1 MKPILS
7 VIIPTLN
14 EEDCIENLLSHI
26 QSKAEMPSKLEVLV
40 IDGGSNDLTKAMAK
54 KAGARTTSSKKGRSM
69 QMNKGAAIA
78 KADTLY
84 FLHADTVPPKGFD
97 TLILKTINNGVEAGC
112 FRMKF
117 DSKNPILKFFAWLSR
132 FDNILCRG
140 GDQSLYI
147 SKQKFNELG
156 GFDERYI
163 IYEDSEF
170 IRRLYRRSKFKV
182 RPESVITSARRYR
195 EKGWFKVQFHFGI
208 IHLKNFLGQGP
219 HELFEY
225 YSKHLLEKK

>member
-1 MKPILS
+1 MTI
-7 VIIPTLN
+7 IIPTLN
-14 EEDCIENLLSHI
+14 EEDCIENLLYNI

-40 IDGGSNDLTKAMAK
+40 IDGGSNDLTTAIANR
-54 KAGARTTSSKKGRSM
+54 AGARTISSKKGRSR
-69 QMNKGAAIA
+69 QMNKGANIA
-78 KADTLY
+78 NADTLY

-97 TLILKTINNGVEAGC
+97 TLILNTIKNGVDAGC

-117 DSKNPILKFFAWLSR
+117 DSKNPFLKFFAWLSR
-132 FDNILCRG
+132 FDNTYCRG

-147 SKQKFNELG
+147 TKRIFNELG

-170 IRRLYRRSKFKV
+170 IRRLYQSSKFMV
-182 RPESVITSARRYR
+182 RPENVVTSARRYR

-208 IHLKNFLGQGP
+208 IHLKNFLGHGP